1 MDKLLIQNRFSRRLD
16 GYRSHAIVQRE
27 MAVKLLENLEAFAG
41 TARFGRIFEIGCG
54 AGTLSEKI
62 AAALDY
68 DALILNDIVS
78 GCDGL
83 AARIPHAKFL
93 SADVESLPALPG
105 PFDLIISNAVV
116 QWLSEPEKLFD
127 RALAALAPGGVFAFS
142 SFAPDNLREVREL
155 TGAGLPYTEPERLE
169 SWGRV
174 RFAAVEVF
182 TRQTV
187 LKFEDPLDVLR
198 HLRDTGVNAIKA
210 PPFWSRRK
218 LEEFR
223 SSYESRFGRAGRVS
237 LSYSP
242 LYFYARKE
250 MK

>member
-1 MDKLLIQNRFSRRLD
+1 MDKLLIKKRFSRRLG

-27 MAVKLLENLEAFAG
+27 MAVKLLENLESFAG
-41 TARFGRIFEIGCG
+41 TSRFARIFEIGCG
-54 AGTLSEKI
+54 AGILSEKI

-68 DALILNDIVS
+68 DNLILNDIVS
-78 GCDGL
+78 DCDGL
-83 AARIPHAKFL
+83 VDRIPRAAFL
-93 SADVESLPALPG
+93 AADVESLQSLPG

-127 RALAALAPGGVFAFS
+127 GALAALNPGGVFAFS
-142 SFAPDNLREVREL
+142 SFAPDNMREVREL
-155 TGAGLPYTEPERLE
+155 TGAGLPYTEPEQLE
-169 SWGRV
+169 TWGNA
-174 RFAAVEVF
+174 RFAKVEVF
-182 TRQTV
+182 TRQTI

-198 HLRDTGVNAIKA
+198 HLRDTGVNAVKA
-210 PPFWSRRK
+210 PPFWNRRR
-218 LEEFR
+218 LQEFR
-223 SSYESRFGRAGRVS
+223 NSYESRFGRAGRVP